1 VRNIFTGIDMA
12 ATLPTEGSAEADRV
26 SKLIF
31 DYAAGILGEQDQGR
45 LLLLNANM
53 ARDICGA
60 DRCSIWLL
68 DEGTGELWTQVA
80 HGIDQVRIP
89 RDAGLVG
96 ACVRSNE
103 IVLVNDTA
111 SDSRFLGRIDKQSG
125 YVTQSVLVLPLRG
138 GDGGVLGA
146 LQLLNKPAG
155 FSAHDI
161 DLLRLAAAYSA
172 TAIET
177 QRLRREAEA
186 ARLLYRDLE
195 IAREVQ
201 QHLFPKPRGISG
213 LDYAFFC
220 RPAKS
225 VGGDY
230 CDFVEL
236 PQNRLVCTL
245 GDVSGKGIPAAV
257 LMASLQSSLRA
268 LLLQG
273 CSDPA
278 TLIMDF
284 NRSVCAQSTPDRYST
299 LFFALVDL
307 ASRQMIYV
315 NAGQVAPILL
325 RKSGTIEYLTEGGPP
340 VGLLEFSTY
349 HQGQINLGCGDT
361 LVCMSDGITEAAN
374 IQDELW
380 GEEEV
385 QKVLSVSSTLACEDL
400 IQRVVQAADAYSSGA
415 DQADDM
421 TLVALRIH

>member
-1 VRNIFTGIDMA
+1 MTA
-12 ATLPTEGSAEADRV
+12 SLSPAGSSEADRI

-31 DYAAGILGEQDQGR
+31 DYAAGILGEQDQDR

-68 DEGTGELWTQVA
+68 DERAGELWTQVA
-80 HGIDQVRIP
+80 HGIEQVRIA
-89 RDAGLVG
+89 RTAGLVG
-96 ACVRSNE
+96 ACVSTNE

-146 LQLLNKPAG
+146 LQLLNKPGG

-161 DLLRLAAAYSA
+161 DLLKLAAAYSA
-172 TAIET
+172 TAIST

-201 QHLFPKPRGISG
+201 EHLFPKPPRGIAG

-236 PQNRLVCTL
+236 PQRRLACTL

-257 LMASLQSSLRA
+257 LMASLQSSLRT
-268 LLLQG
+268 LLLQE
-273 CSDPA
+273 CPQPA
-278 TLIMDF
+278 TLMADF
-284 NRSVCAQSTPDRYST
+284 NRSVCARSTPERYST

-307 ASRQMIYV
+307 GSRQMTYV
-315 NAGQVAPILL
+315 NAGQVAPMLL
-325 RKSGTIEYLTEGGPP
+325 RQSGTIERLDEGGFPI
-340 VGLLEFSTY
+340 GLLNFSTY
-349 HQGQINLGCGDT
+349 KQGEITLGEGDT
-361 LVCMSDGITEAAN
+361 LLCMSDGITEAAN

-385 QKVLSVSSTLACEDL
+385 QKVLFGSSTLSCEDL
-400 IQRVVQAADAYSSGA
+400 IQRVVQAADAYAAGA
-415 DQADDM
+415 EQADDM
-421 TLVALRIH
+421 TIVALRIQ